1 MNRFFLPLLLFVFFT
16 VESIFVQLLPSEYF
30 YGKWILVPR
39 FLIAALLLLSIYGSQ
54 KYAILYGFAF
64 GLLFDIVYTEIIGIY
79 LFLFP
84 LTIYLVMKA
93 MKVLQANA
101 LIVTL
106 AMLAGIALLE
116 LVIYKMNSFLH
127 ITDLTLKEFA
137 DMRLLPTLCLN
148 LIFIVIAFYPL
159 KRYYEKLVE
168 REILS

>member
-16 VESIFVQLLPSEYF
+16 VESIFVQLLPSEFF

-39 FLIAALLLLSIYGSQ
+39 FLIVALLLLSIYGSL
-54 KYAILYGFAF
+54 KHAILYGFAF

-84 LTIYLVMKA
+84 LTIYLVMRA

-101 LIVTL
+101 LVVTL
-106 AMLAGIALLE
+106 AILAGIALLE

-127 ITDLTLKEFA
+127 ITDISLKEFA

-148 LIFIVIAFYPL
+148 LIFIAAAFYPL

>member
-101 LIVTL
+101 LVVTL
-106 AMLAGIALLE
+106 AILAGIALLE

-148 LIFIVIAFYPL
+148 LIFIVVAFYPL
-159 KRYYEKLVE
+159 KRYFEKLVE